1 MFISIQEFITDRKKM
16 KRTRE
21 TKTHELVRRLKYNK
35 SAVFGLAIVVILILC
50 AIFANYIAPNSP
62 TPSPPELFKALKP
75 GFWSED
81 KVEGMPLG
89 ADAMG
94 RCILSRILY
103 GARVS
108 LTAGFV
114 AVGIAMILG
123 ITFGTLSGY
132 YGGLV
137 AGFLIRIVD
146 IMFAFPAFLLAI
158 VILTVLGQ

>member
-1 MFISIQEFITDRKKM
+1 M

-21 TKTHELVRRLKYNK
+21 TKTQELVRRLKYNK
-35 SAVFGLAIVVILILC
+35 SAVFGLVIVIILVIC

-81 KVEGMPLG
+81 RLEDMPLG
-89 ADAMG
+89 ADALG

-123 ITFGTLSGY
+123 ITFGTAAGY
-132 YGGLV
+132 YGGL
-137 AGFLIRIVD
+137 GGG
-146 IMFAFPAFLLAI
+146 
-158 VILTVLGQ
+158 VIF